1 MPIVWVDSFFGVYK
15 HMSTDSIKIA
25 GFFSGTGGIE
35 YGLMKA
41 GGFDTAYANDFD
53 SYASETYGLNFDES
67 HYELKDINDVDF
79 KELPNVN
86 MVVGGFPCQA
96 FSVAGY
102 RQGFNDEK
110 GRGDLFFRIADAIV
124 EKQPEVVLLENVK
137 GLVGHD
143 KGKTFKVILE
153 TLKNLGYHTK
163 WQVLNSKDYGNIP
176 QGRERIYIVSFKDEE
191 ACEKF
196 EFPEPVK
203 LTTKLTDLIDFKTKI
218 DDKYYYTKDKNP
230 TMWDTLSEGVTE
242 EGVIYQWRRHYVR
255 ANKSGVAPTL
265 TANMGTGGHNVPLI
279 KTSHGIRKLTPREC
293 FNLMGYDKNYKLP
306 SQADSRLYKQA
317 GNAVVVPVVQRI
329 GEQIKKALK
338 K

>member
-1 MPIVWVDSFFGVYK
+1 
-15 HMSTDSIKIA
+15 MSNDKNITIA

-35 YGLMKA
+35 HGLQNA
-41 GGFDTAYANDFD
+41 GGFATLYANDFD
-53 SYASETYGLNFDES
+53 SYASETYALNFDES

-79 KELPNVN
+79 KGLPSVD

-110 GRGDLFFRIADAIV
+110 GRGDLFFRVADAIV
-124 EKQPEVVLLENVK
+124 AKQPKIVLLENVK

-163 WQVLNSKDYGNIP
+163 WQVLNAKEYGNIP
-176 QGRERIYIVSFKDEE
+176 QGRERIYIVSFKDAE
-191 ACEKF
+191 ACERF

-203 LTTKLTDLIDFKTKI
+203 LTTKLKDLIDFKTKI
-218 DDKYYYTKDKNP
+218 DDKYYYTKAKNP
-230 TMWDTLSEGVTE
+230 NMWDVLSAGVTE

-255 ANKSGVAPTL
+255 ANKSGVSPTL

-293 FNLMGYDKNYKLP
+293 FNLMGYSTDYKLP
-306 SQADSRLYKQA
+306 NQADSRLYKQA
-317 GNAVVVPVVQRI
+317 GNAVVVPVIKRI

-338 K
+338 S

>member
-1 MPIVWVDSFFGVYK
+1 MNNNSK
-15 HMSTDSIKIA
+15 MNIA

-41 GGFDTAYANDFD
+41 GGFKTLYANDFD
-53 SYASETYGLNFDES
+53 SYAAETYGLNFDES

-79 KELPNVN
+79 KKLPAVD
-86 MVVGGFPCQA
+86 VITGGFPCQA

-110 GRGDLFFRIADAIV
+110 GRGNLFFRIADAIV
-124 EKQPEVVLLENVK
+124 EKKPDVVLLENVK

-143 KGKTFKVILE
+143 EGKTFKVILE
-153 TLKNLGYHTK
+153 TLKKLGYHTK

-191 ACEKF
+191 ACDRF

-203 LTTKLTDLIDFKTKI
+203 LTTKLTDLIDFKNKV
-218 DDKYYYTKDKNP
+218 DDKYYYTKAKNP
-230 TMWDTLSEGVTE
+230 TMWDVLSENITE

-265 TANMGTGGHNVPLI
+265 TANMGTGGHNVPLV
-279 KTSHGIRKLTPREC
+279 KTKHGIRKLTPREC
-293 FNLMGYDKNYKLP
+293 FNLMGYGKDYKLP
-306 SQADSRLYKQA
+306 AQADSRLYKQA
-317 GNAVVVPVVQRI
+317 GNAVVVTVVERI
-329 GEQIKKALK
+329 GKNINKALNK
-338 K
+338 